1 MPTTLGIGSWMTG
14 LPAGTTTTTT
24 TSRPELEP
32 ERRTGVRPGM
42 AWVETLQVWVQPRTR
57 HSLKAQTSTWEAI
70 VRVMLNWGRQEATR
84 QAQAP
89 LNHCQVLKYLRKLQM
104 QMLSDQPE
112 DGVRKRRVGNYAPR
126 KSNALHDK
134 VHFQRFSSLIVCCNH
149 DLRFA
154 AVASNRDGSFIE
166 ARWFAGVEVC
176 LYQASMTVQMTKTI
190 DRALLDI
197 RSS

>member
-1 MPTTLGIGSWMTG
+1 
-14 LPAGTTTTTT
+14 
-24 TSRPELEP
+24 
-32 ERRTGVRPGM
+32 
-42 AWVETLQVWVQPRTR
+42 
-57 HSLKAQTSTWEAI
+57 
-70 VRVMLNWGRQEATR
+70 
-84 QAQAP
+84 
-89 LNHCQVLKYLRKLQM
+89 M

-112 DGVRKRRVGNYAPR
+112 DGVRKRRIGNYAPR
-126 KSNALHDK
+126 KSCNALHDK
-134 VHFQRFSSLIVCCNH
+134 VHFQRFSSLTVCCNH

-166 ARWFAGVEVC
+166 ARWFAGVEVY